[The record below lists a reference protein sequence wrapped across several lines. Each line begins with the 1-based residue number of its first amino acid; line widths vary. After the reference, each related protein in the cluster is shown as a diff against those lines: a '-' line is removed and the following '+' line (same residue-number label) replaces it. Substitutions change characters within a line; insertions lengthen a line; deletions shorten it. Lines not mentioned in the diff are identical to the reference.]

1 MYWRSEWNWKTDELK
16 NLKRLVLVSLEAA
29 TAGQSYLKS
38 VPTGKWNGYNRQENQ
53 LKPMGKSVG
62 TDFWLWLTQILE
74 DELYLP
80 SGEVAVIDAI
90 ARGEQCRQQSVG
102 VVDVAVEAT

>member
-1 MYWRSEWNWKTDELK
+1 
-16 NLKRLVLVSLEAA
+16 
-29 TAGQSYLKS
+29 
-38 VPTGKWNGYNRQENQ
+38 
-53 LKPMGKSVG
+53 MGKSVG

-74 DELYLP
+74 DELHLP